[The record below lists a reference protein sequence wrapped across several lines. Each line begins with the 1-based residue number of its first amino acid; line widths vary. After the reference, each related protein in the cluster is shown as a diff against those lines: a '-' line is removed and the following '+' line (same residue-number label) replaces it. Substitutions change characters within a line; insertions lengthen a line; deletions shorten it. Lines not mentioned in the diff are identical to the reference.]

1 MKITS
6 LLTYRD
12 GGGKSHLRDYVKIT
26 LGILV
31 LVGVASAVG
40 LYNRYRMVSEVM
52 AAPRP
57 LDVTPIPTSTE
68 QITAPELPVEE
79 CPSNPAD
86 WTFTN
91 NVTVPGSNLKL
102 IDTPCIYEKLEKTVA
117 WVYATT
123 ALGYTRSAAAD
134 ALGLSNDGLISYS
147 PTEQITVL
155 TDYKDEPQQVEVVMA
170 MNNRNLAEWRVSAD
184 GESAVEMT
192 FSGCFQTSEI
202 SGGEV
207 TSWGDGYPVICQSYV
222 DYRYQYIVSNID
234 GHVFTIESAKNV
246 RRPMWFGY
254 LGDGNWTWLGNGKV
268 WDVDLSQLSG
278 LQAPTLT
285 TTVMAEKYGFT
296 ALPLP
301 QDWQSAFSQEFK
313 DAFIAE
319 LDRVQ

>member
-1 MKITS
+1 MNITS

-12 GGGKSHLRDYVKIT
+12 GGGKRHLRDYVKIT

-40 LYNRYRMVSEVM
+40 LYNRHRMVSEVM

-57 LDVTPIPTSTE
+57 LDVSPIPTSTE
-68 QITAPELPVEE
+68 PITEPVLPVEK

-91 NVTVPGSNLKL
+91 HVTVPGSNLKL
-102 IDTPCIYEKLEKTVA
+102 IHTPCVYEKLEKTVA

-134 ALGLSNDGLISYS
+134 ALGLSKDGLISYP
-147 PTEQITVL
+147 PTGQITVL

-170 MNNRNLAEWRVSAD
+170 LDNWNLAEWRVNANEET
-184 GESAVEMT
+184 GVEFT
-192 FSGCFQTSEI
+192 LGGCFDTITI

-207 TSWGDGYPVICQSYV
+207 TAWGDGYPVVCKFYA
-222 DYRYQYIVSNID
+222 DYRYQYIVSKIN
-234 GHVFTIESAKNV
+234 GRLLTIEGTKNI
-246 RRPMWFGY
+246 RRPLWIGY
-254 LGDGNWTWLGNGKV
+254 SGNGNWTWLGSAKV
-268 WDVDLSQLSG
+268 WDVELSQLS
-278 LQAPTLT
+278 LQDSTINT
-285 TTVMAEKYGFT
+285 TFMAEKYSLN

-301 QDWQSAFSQEFK
+301 QNWQSAVGQEYT
-313 DAFIAE
+313 DAFVAE
-319 LDRVQ
+319 LNSNQ